1 MTQVSTEFTIEE
13 KLVSLVKLQVID
25 SKIDEIRIV
34 RGELPVEV
42 SDMEDELSGLLFRQ
56 TRIEEEINGIAE
68 YINNQKENIKKS
80 EDLIKKYDKQ
90 TNNVKNSRE
99 FDAINKELENQRL
112 EVKLFE
118 QRARNA
124 SEDLVKKSRSL
135 ENLKKT
141 IETKQ
146 SSLSIK
152 KEELDKIIVSTEKEE
167 KDLLKKIEDARN
179 SVEERLLKSY
189 DRIRKIYKNGLA
201 VVPVERGACGGCY
214 QVVTPQKQAEVI
226 TPKKILACENCGRIL
241 VDEEF
246 FNKYKKK

>member
-1 MTQVSTEFTIEE
+1 MAQVSTEFTIEE

-34 RGELPVEV
+34 RGELPMEV
-42 SDMEDELSGLLFRQ
+42 SDMEDELSGLVARK
-56 TRIEEEINGIAE
+56 TRIEEAINGIAD
-68 YINNQKENIKKS
+68 YINTQKENIKKA
-80 EDLIKKYDKQ
+80 EELINKYDKQ
-90 TNNVKNSRE
+90 SNNVKNSRE

-112 EVKLFE
+112 ELKLFE
-118 QRARNA
+118 QRIRNA
-124 SEDLVKKSRSL
+124 SEDLLQKTKAL
-135 ENLKKT
+135 EVLKKT

-152 KEELDKIIVSTEKEE
+152 QEELGNIIVSTEKEE
-167 KDLLKKIEDARN
+167 KDLLKKEGEARKN
-179 SVEERLLKSY
+179 VEERLLHAY

-201 VVPVERGACGGCY
+201 VVPIERDACGGCY
-214 QVVTPQKQAEVI
+214 QVVTPQRQAEVI

-241 VDEEF
+241 VEESF